1 MHVRNKTSRYH
12 VVIQAARKIAKRN
25 PSVASLAEDLLR
37 KYEAKIAEHRAYV
50 TENGVDPPEI
60 ADWQWAEEKT

>member
-12 VVIQAARKIAKRN
+12 VVVQSAGKIAKRN
-25 PSVASLAEDLLR
+25 PSVASRAEEILR
-37 KYEAKIAEHRAYV
+37 KYEAKIAGHRAFV

-60 ADWQWAEEKT
+60 ADWSWHDAS